1 MTRHIGESVQV
12 RHHQGQLTAFT
23 WRAATYPVRVID
35 MWRLATRWWEPGE
48 AADRTYYRCETA
60 DYHIFELYY
69 EATPRV
75 SIPDNKRWVLD
86 VCQD

>member
-12 RHHQGQLTAFT
+12 RHHQGQLIAFT
-23 WRAATYPVRVID
+23 WRATSYPVRVID

-48 AADRTYYRCETA
+48 AADRTYYRVETT
-60 DYHIFELYY
+60 DNQIFELYY

-75 SIPDNKRWVLD
+75 SIPDNRRWVLD

>member
-1 MTRHIGESVQV
+1 MTRRIGESVQV
-12 RHHQGQLTAFT
+12 RQHRGQPTAFT
-23 WRAATYPVRVID
+23 WRDVIYPVRVID

-48 AADRTYYRCETA
+48 VADRTYYRVETA

-69 EATPRV
+69 EAATRD
-75 SIPDNKRWVLD
+75 SLSESMRWVLD

>member
-1 MTRHIGESVQV
+1 MTRYIGESVQV
-12 RHHQGQLTAFT
+12 RHHQGQLIAFI
-23 WRAATYPVRVID
+23 WRNATYPVRVID

-48 AADRTYYRCETA
+48 AADRTYYRCETT
-60 DYHIFELYY
+60 DNQIFELYY

-75 SIPDNKRWVLD
+75 SIPDNKRWILN

>member
-12 RHHQGQLTAFT
+12 RQQQGQLIAFT
-23 WRAATYPVRVID
+23 WRAAIYPVRVLD

-48 AADRTYYRCETA
+48 AADRTYFRVETA
-60 DYHIFELYY
+60 DHHIFELYY

-75 SIPDNKRWVLD
+75 SIPDNMRWVLD